1 MQDSDKRMSIRP
13 FDWRDLPSLRRYR
26 KQSVFLNS
34 ALLLTRGPLIMA
46 GSMLSSL
53 TPSAGIFTS
62 VSTDNGEIRL
72 PLIGQI
78 IHSAGDQVAQ
88 LTFLSPEDAME
99 SPAFPDLL
107 EHLSTKAIERGALR
121 LLAEANEGSLAY
133 EALRQNTF
141 AIYARQRI
149 WRIDNQP
156 TKPQTSLPWHVAS
169 DKDLIAVRSLHN
181 NIVPGLVQQVEP
193 FPEVRLHGMVYR
205 EKEEILAYVE
215 LKYGRKG
222 IYAQPF
228 IDPDAERL
236 VPEMMKLLP
245 HVPNR
250 RGRPVYAC
258 VRSYNS
264 WMESAFD
271 DMAAREG
278 PTQAV
283 MVKHLAIP
291 QKAVRAFVLPAL
303 ESGHP
308 EATVPLA
315 HSKAAH
321 AQVVQSEK

>member
-1 MQDSDKRMSIRP
+1 MSIRP
-13 FDWRDLPSLRRYR
+13 FDWRDLSSLHRYR

-34 ALLLTRGPLIMA
+34 ALLLTRGPLMMA

-62 VSTDNGEIRL
+62 VSTDNGDIRQ

-78 IHSAGDQVAQ
+78 IHSAGDQIAQ
-88 LTFLSPEDAME
+88 LTFLSPEDAMV
-99 SPAFPDLL
+99 SPALLDLL
-107 EHLSTKAIERGALR
+107 EHLSAQAIERGALR

-141 AIYARQRI
+141 AIYTRQRI
-149 WRIDNQP
+149 WCIDSQP
-156 TKPQTSLPWHVAS
+156 TDSQVSLSWQVAT

-193 FPEVRLHGMVYR
+193 FPEERLHGMVYR
-205 EKEEILAYVE
+205 EMGEILAFVE
-215 LKYGRKG
+215 LKYGHKG

-228 IDPDAERL
+228 IDPDAEHL
-236 VPEMMKLLP
+236 VPDLIRLLP

-250 RGRPVYAC
+250 RSRPVYVC

-271 DMAAREG
+271 DMTAQEG
-278 PTQAV
+278 PSQAV

-291 QKAVRAFVLPAL
+291 QKAVRAYVIPTL

-308 EATVPLA
+308 EATVPMVHSNVA
-315 HSKAAH
+315 HT
-321 AQVVQSEK
+321 QVVQSEK